1 MKSTRIEEGD
11 MSVNRILII
20 EDEVSIAKLLQYK
33 LQAEGFDVQMAHDGT
48 SGLDAM
54 ESFKPSLVLLDLM
67 LPDMSGMDVCKIIT
81 KRYNLP
87 ILILT
92 AKTDIVDKVQGLESG
107 ADDYITK
114 PFDFR
119 CDLWIS
125 WWTSGAAW

>member
-1 MKSTRIEEGD
+1 

-107 ADDYITK
+107 ADV
-114 PFDFR
+114 
-119 CDLWIS
+119 
-125 WWTSGAAW
+125 

>member
-1 MKSTRIEEGD
+1 
-11 MSVNRILII
+11 
-20 EDEVSIAKLLQYK
+20 
-33 LQAEGFDVQMAHDGT
+33 
-48 SGLDAM
+48 
-54 ESFKPSLVLLDLM
+54 
-67 LPDMSGMDVCKIIT
+67 MDVCKIIT

-119 CDLWIS
+119 EVMAVSYTHL
-125 WWTSGAAW
+125 AAPK